1 VPYLRINNTC
11 YAYNVCYHKVDVDI
25 VNLALDVD
33 IHRAR
38 VALFGDRR
46 LTIITGPTHALIRSR
61 FRVIKDSLPRSFVI
75 VHCMGCRYRY
85 PLSILRQYNTQALP
99 HLCMYHVICLFKFL
113 ELCPPSPVSSSRFQP
128 RDWLASAN
136 VAAKVGHIASS
147 PEHLLTAHQCHWK
160 APPRDRFPYQFSA
173 GSLRAACAPISG
185 FDVFTCAT
193 VCARRHPAQGSSFSA
208 C

>member
-1 VPYLRINNTC
+1 VPYLCTNNTC
-11 YAYNVCYHKVDVDI
+11 YTYDVCYHKVDVDI

-33 IHRAR
+33 VHRAR

-61 FRVIKDSLPRSFVI
+61 FRIMKDFLPRSFVI
-75 VHCMGCRYRY
+75 VHCIGCPYRY
-85 PLSILRQYNTQALP
+85 PLSILRRYNTQASP
-99 HLCMYHVICLFKFL
+99 HLCMYHVTCLFEFL
-113 ELCPPSPVSSSRFQP
+113 ELWPPTPVSSSRFQP
-128 RDWLASAN
+128 RDWLTSTH
-136 VAAKVGHIASS
+136 VAAKVGHITSP
-147 PEHLLTAHQCHWK
+147 PEHLLTVNQCHWK
-160 APPRDRFPYQFSA
+160 APPRDRFPYYFSA

-185 FDVFTCAT
+185 FDVFTGAT